1 MSARR
6 AESPWLLWLPLA
18 VVTLIGA
25 VMVFRLGWIS
35 AHVDEGALL
44 NHYAQLYVNETG
56 GAASLSDCVGRP
68 GTQGGVRLVISCTTP
83 QGDTRVYMIGRF
95 GGLLQPP
102 PAPDTASE
110 T

>member
-1 MSARR
+1 VSAR

-25 VMVFRLGWIS
+25 VMVFRLGWIA

-44 NHYAQLYVNETG
+44 NHYAQLYVAETG
-56 GAASLSDCVGRP
+56 AEASLSDCVGRP
-68 GTQGGVRLVISCTTP
+68 GVQSGVRLVVSCTTP
-83 QGDTRVYMIGRF
+83 RGDKRIYLIGRF
-95 GGLLQPP
+95 GGLVQPP
-102 PAPDTASE
+102 PASKNASE